1 MARSRTDKILEDWK
15 LVAQQAP
22 RPAEAPRSRSR
33 RDSGPIGLLAA
44 GAVIVL
50 LVLALSLRAAGQGPQ
65 PTQPAVGANPSAP
78 ASPSATAA
86 VTPATSPAAS
96 PAPSVGALDAVSSIV
111 DAYTRDLVRKD
122 YAAAWALLAPDGPSR
137 SQSFSAWSAER
148 GQFFVK
154 VAGRYTIVESPTDVA
169 PLSNW
174 LASPWG
180 ASIDT
185 VHAVLIE
192 VDYPSLAGN
201 NAGYDLYI
209 VNPTATGLE
218 IYDVR

>member
-33 RDSGPIGLLAA
+33 RDNGPIGLLAA

-50 LVLALSLRAAGQGPQ
+50 LIVALSLRAAGQGPQ
-65 PTQPAVGANPSAP
+65 PSQPAVGASPLVP
-78 ASPSATAA
+78 ASASASASAA
-86 VTPATSPAAS
+86 PTTSVATSPTPSASAAS
-96 PAPSVGALDAVSSIV
+96 AASSIV
-111 DAYTRDLVRKD
+111 DAYTSDLVKKD
-122 YAAAWALLAPDGPSR
+122 YAAAWALLAADGPSR
-137 SQSFSAWSAER
+137 TQSFADWSAER

-154 VAGRYTIVESPTDVA
+154 VAGRYTIVVSPTDVA
-169 PLSNW
+169 PLTSW
-174 LASPWG
+174 LANPWG

-185 VHAVLIE
+185 AHALLVE

-209 VNPTATGLE
+209 VNPTARGLE